1 MWTLFFDF
9 IGGPRDQ
16 DRITFNIEREKIKFV
31 NLLSFKTKMGYS
43 WRDFLYYKER
53 CGTNVASLQLIDY
66 EEDALRMLEKS
77 QEEREI
83 RILVTKS
90 QEDQMQCEITPIKRR
105 RHDEVSEEGIQ
116 DEDHDAYKVWLK
128 KLAQDVD
135 DPGTMY

>member
-1 MWTLFFDF
+1 VSQLIL
-9 IGGPRDQ
+9 IGR
-16 DRITFNIEREKIKFV
+16 KLIKFV
-31 NLLSFKTKMGYS
+31 NLLSFKTKTGYS
-43 WRDFLYYKER
+43 SRVFLYYKEQ

-105 RHDEVSEEGIQ
+105 RHEEVSEEGIQ
-116 DEDHDAYKVWLK
+116 DEDLDAYKLWLK
-128 KLAQDVD
+128 KLPQDVD
-135 DPGTMY
+135 NPGTMY

>member
-1 MWTLFFDF
+1 
-9 IGGPRDQ
+9 
-16 DRITFNIEREKIKFV
+16 
-31 NLLSFKTKMGYS
+31 MGYS

-90 QEDQMQCEITPIKRR
+90 QEDQIQCEITPIKRR

-128 KLAQDVD
+128 KLPQDVD
-135 DPGTMY
+135 NPGTMY